1 MSAEP
6 KKDAHWPAAAAL
18 STQELLDELE
28 RRSLGMLCVCV
39 RIEEDHGAWG
49 DTWHYRVKGSNVMLG
64 AMSAAVTI
72 KMQRVLEDR
81 GQQGQDA
88 LGAPAA

>member
-1 MSAEP
+1 MSAEQ
-6 KKDAHWPAAAAL
+6 KKGAHWPAAAAL

-39 RIEEDHGAWG
+39 RIEEERGAWG

-64 AMSAAVTI
+64 AMSAAITI

-88 LGAPAA
+88 LGTPAA